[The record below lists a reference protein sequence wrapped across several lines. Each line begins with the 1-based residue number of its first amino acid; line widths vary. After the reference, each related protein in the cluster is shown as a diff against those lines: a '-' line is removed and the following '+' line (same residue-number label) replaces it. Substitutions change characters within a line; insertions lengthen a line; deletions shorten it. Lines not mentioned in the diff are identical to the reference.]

1 MAGGRPSA
9 LTAEMIPLAAEIA
22 SKCPSF
28 TAVARGLGV
37 TTDTIRNW
45 MKRGETDEPESLHA
59 QFFRAIH
66 AALAEG
72 EKYLSL
78 KLFNGDGKDA
88 AWLLTH
94 SPFFRDEWSDA
105 AATRREVQAVL
116 STVVQ
121 TIQGSDLTPEQQ
133 DHLLLRMQ
141 AAGLGAANS

>member
-1 MAGGRPSA
+1 MGAGRPSE
-9 LTAEMIPLAAEIA
+9 LTAEMIPVAAEIA
-22 SKCPSF
+22 AKCPSIS
-28 TAVARGLGV
+28 AIARGLGV
-37 TTDTIRNW
+37 TTHTIRNW
-45 MKRGETDEPESLHA
+45 MRKGETDESDSLHA
-59 QFFRAIH
+59 QFFTAIH
-66 AALAEG
+66 AALLDG

-121 TIQGSDLTPEQQ
+121 AIQGSDLTPEQQ

-141 AAGLGAANS
+141 AAGLGAAAG